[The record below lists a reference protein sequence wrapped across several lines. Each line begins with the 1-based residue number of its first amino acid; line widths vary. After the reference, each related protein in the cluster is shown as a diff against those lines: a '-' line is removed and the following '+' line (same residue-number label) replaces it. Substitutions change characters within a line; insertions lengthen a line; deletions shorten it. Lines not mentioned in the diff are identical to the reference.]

1 VRVALVLNDDFSM
14 WHFFRGLI
22 SALLARGV
30 KVLAVTP
37 PGPYVAA
44 LQELGATYAP
54 VAMPRFVDPVG
65 DFAMLRALLR
75 VFRREAPDVVCN
87 ITVKPIVYG
96 ALAARLAG
104 VPQVVG
110 MVEGLGYGFL
120 EGGDWRARGLRAVVS
135 GMYRMGCRLSDRI
148 GFANPDDR
156 DQLVRS
162 GVLPQGKALAFRS
175 MVGVD
180 VQSFAPGAVSLDALG
195 RLRAELG
202 IRPTQCVVAMVTRI
216 VWSKGV
222 KEFVEA
228 SEEAVGW
235 STPCH
240 FLLVGPIDAGAR
252 DPVPESY
259 LREKAS
265 SRLTWVPTFR
275 QDLKEILSLAD
286 IVTLPSYYREGVPRV
301 LLEAMAL
308 GKPIV
313 TTDNV
318 GCREAVDHGQNGYLV
333 PVRDSHALA
342 EEIRHLAGDQ
352 PLRSAFGR
360 RSRSKAEA
368 EFSETAV
375 ADRVATRLLGF
386 PSSA

>member
-1 VRVALVLNDDFSM
+1 MRVALVLNDDFSM

-22 SALLARGV
+22 AALRARGI
-30 KVLAVTP
+30 KVLTVTP

-44 LQELGATYAP
+44 LQGLGVTH
-54 VAMPRFVDPVG
+54 VAVSMPRFVSPVG
-65 DFAMLRALLR
+65 DVAMFHGLLQ

-104 VPQVVG
+104 VPTIVG

-120 EGGDWRARGLRAVVS
+120 EGGSWKARMLRAVVS
-135 GMYRMGCRLSDRI
+135 GMYRVGFGLSHRI

-162 GVLPQGKALAFRS
+162 RVVFPEKALAFRS

-180 VQSFAPGAVSLDALG
+180 VKSFAPGVVARDALD

-202 IRPTQCVVAMVTRI
+202 IDPAQCVVAMVTRV

-228 SEEAVGW
+228 SAEAAAW
-235 STPCH
+235 PTSTH
-240 FLLVGPIDAGAR
+240 FLLVGPVDAAAR
-252 DPVPESY
+252 DFVPEGY
-259 LREKAS
+259 LRERAS
-265 SRLTWVPTFR
+265 PQFTWVSTFR
-275 QDLKEILSLAD
+275 SDLKEILSLAD
-286 IVTLPSYYREGVPRV
+286 VVVLPSYYREGVPRV

-318 GCREAVDHGQNGYLV
+318 GCREAVDPGRNGYLV
-333 PVRDSHALA
+333 PVHNSRALA
-342 EEIRHLAGDQ
+342 EAIQSLVENE
-352 PLRSAFGR
+352 PLRQAFGR
-360 RSRSKAEA
+360 ESRSKAEA
-368 EFSETAV
+368 EFSEAAV
-375 ADRVATRLLGF
+375 VEGVLIRLLGL
-386 PSSA
+386 PSLP

>member
-22 SALLARGV
+22 SALLARGI

-44 LQELGATYAP
+44 LQELGATHAA
-54 VAMPRFVDPVG
+54 VAMPRFVSPVG
-65 DFAMLRALLR
+65 DVTMLRALLK
-75 VFRREAPDVVCN
+75 VLRREAPDVVCN
-87 ITVKPIVYG
+87 ITVKPLVYG

-104 VPQVVG
+104 VPRVVG

-120 EGGDWRARGLRAVVS
+120 DGGGWRARALRGVVS
-135 GMYRMGCRLSDRI
+135 GMYRLGCRLSDLI

-162 GVLPQGKALAFRS
+162 GVVSAGKALAFRS

-180 VQSFAPGAVSLDALG
+180 IKSFTPGAVAPDALE
-195 RLRAELG
+195 RLRTELG
-202 IRPTQCVVAMVTRI
+202 IRPSHCVVAMVTRV

-228 SEEAVGW
+228 SQEAAGW
-235 STPCH
+235 PTACH
-240 FLLVGPIDAGAR
+240 FLLVGPIDPESR
-252 DPVPESY
+252 DPVPERY
-259 LREKAS
+259 LRERAS
-265 SRLTWVPTFR
+265 PWFTWVPTFR

-286 IVTLPSYYREGVPRV
+286 VVALPSYYREGVPRV

-318 GCREAVDHGQNGYLV
+318 GCRETVDQDRNGYLV
-333 PVRDSHALA
+333 PIHDSRAFAEGVRRLA
-342 EEIRHLAGDQ
+342 ENEPSRL
-352 PLRSAFGR
+352 AFGR
-360 RSRSKAEA
+360 QSRAKAES

-375 ADRVATRLLGF
+375 ADRVATRLLGL
-386 PSSA
+386 PAPP

>member
-22 SALLARGV
+22 TALLARGI
-30 KVLAVTP
+30 KVLTVTP
-37 PGPYVAA
+37 PGPYAAA
-44 LQELGATYAP
+44 LQGLGATHAA
-54 VAMPRFVDPVG
+54 VSMPRFVSPAG
-65 DFAMLRALLR
+65 DIAMFFELLR

-96 ALAARLAG
+96 ALAARLAR
-104 VPQVVG
+104 VPTIVG

-120 EGGDWRARGLRAVVS
+120 EGGNWKARILRTVVS
-135 GMYRMGCRLSDRI
+135 GMYRVGFGLSHRI

-162 GVLPQGKALAFRS
+162 RVVFPEKALAFRS

-180 VQSFAPGAVSLDALG
+180 VKSFAPGVVARDVLD

-202 IRPTQCVVAMVTRI
+202 IDPAQCVVAMVTRV

-228 SEEAVGW
+228 SEEAAAW
-235 STPCH
+235 PTATH
-240 FLLVGPIDAGAR
+240 FLLVGPIDADAR
-252 DPVPESY
+252 DSVPEGY
-259 LREKAS
+259 LRERAS
-265 SRLTWVPTFR
+265 SRFTWVSTFR
-275 QDLKEILSLAD
+275 SDLKEILSLAD
-286 IVTLPSYYREGVPRV
+286 VVALPSYYREGVPRV

-318 GCREAVDHGQNGYLV
+318 GCREAVDPGRNGHLV
-333 PVRDSHALA
+333 PVHDSHTLA
-342 EEIRHLAGDQ
+342 EAIRNLVENE
-352 PLRSAFGR
+352 PLRQAFGR
-360 RSRSKAEA
+360 ESRSKAEA

-375 ADRVATRLLGF
+375 VDGVLTRLLGIRA
-386 PSSA
+386 PA

>member
-1 VRVALVLNDDFSM
+1 M

-22 SALLARGV
+22 SALLARGI
-30 KVLAVTP
+30 KVLVVTP

-44 LQELGATYAP
+44 LQELGATH
-54 VAMPRFVDPVG
+54 VAVAIPRFVHPVG
-65 DFAMLRALLR
+65 DVAMLRALLR

-104 VPQVVG
+104 VPRVVG

-120 EGGDWRARGLRAVVS
+120 ERGGWRVRTLRAVVS
-135 GMYRMGCRLSDRI
+135 GLLRVGCRLSDLI

-162 GVLPQGKALAFRS
+162 GVVSSEKALAFRS

-180 VQSFAPGAVSLDALG
+180 VKSFAPGAVALAALEP
-195 RLRAELG
+195 LRSEFG
-202 IRPTQCVVAMVTRI
+202 IRPGQCVVAMVTRV

-228 SEEAVGW
+228 SEEAARW
-235 STPCH
+235 PTPCH
-240 FLLVGPIDAGAR
+240 FVLVGPIDPDAR
-252 DPVPESY
+252 DRVPERY
-259 LREKAS
+259 LREHAS
-265 SRLTWVPTFR
+265 PRFTWVPTFR

-286 IVTLPSYYREGVPRV
+286 VVALPSYYREGVPRV

-318 GCREAVDHGQNGYLV
+318 GCREVVDQGRNGYLV
-333 PVRDSHALA
+333 PVRDSHAFAESIRRLA
-342 EEIRHLAGDQ
+342 ESE
-352 PLRSAFGR
+352 PLRLAFGR
-360 RSRSKAEA
+360 QSRAKAES
-368 EFSETAV
+368 EFSEPAV
-375 ADRVATRLLGF
+375 VDGVARRLFGLAS
-386 PSSA
+386 PA

>member
-22 SALLARGV
+22 SALLARGI
-30 KVLAVTP
+30 KVLTVTP

-44 LQELGATYAP
+44 LEELGATHAA
-54 VAMPRFVDPVG
+54 VAMPRFVNPVG
-65 DFAMLRALLR
+65 DVAMLRALLR

-87 ITVKPIVYG
+87 ITVKPLVYG

-104 VPQVVG
+104 VPRVVG
-110 MVEGLGYGFL
+110 MVEGLGYGFQD
-120 EGGDWRARGLRAVVS
+120 GGGWRARALRGVVS
-135 GMYRMGCRLSDRI
+135 GMYRVGCRLSDLI

-156 DQLVRS
+156 EQLVRS
-162 GVLPQGKALAFRS
+162 GVVSAGKALAFRS

-180 VQSFAPGAVSLDALG
+180 VKSFSPGAVAPNALEP
-195 RLRAELG
+195 LRIEFG
-202 IRPTQCVVAMVTRI
+202 IRPSQCVIAMVTRI

-228 SEEAVGW
+228 SEEAAGW
-235 STPCH
+235 PTPCH
-240 FLLVGPIDAGAR
+240 FLLVGPIDPDAR
-252 DPVPESY
+252 DPVPERY
-259 LREKAS
+259 LREHAS
-265 SRLTWVPTFR
+265 TRFTWVPTFR

-286 IVTLPSYYREGVPRV
+286 VVALPSYYREGVPRV

-318 GCREAVDHGQNGYLV
+318 GCREAVDQGRNGYLV
-333 PVRDSHALA
+333 PVHDSGAFAEGIRRLA
-342 EEIRHLAGDQ
+342 ENE
-352 PLRSAFGR
+352 PLRLAFGR
-360 RSRSKAEA
+360 RSRTKAES

-375 ADRVATRLLGF
+375 VDRVATRLFGL
-386 PSSA
+386 PSPV